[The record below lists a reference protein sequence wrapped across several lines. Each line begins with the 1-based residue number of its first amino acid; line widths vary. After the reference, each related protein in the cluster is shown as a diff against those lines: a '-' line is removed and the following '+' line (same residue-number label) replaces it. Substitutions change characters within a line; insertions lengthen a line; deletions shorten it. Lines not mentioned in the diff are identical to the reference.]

1 MKLSRT
7 MLRSMITKEMS
18 RVNEGFVT
26 QPGSVKD
33 LYGPYSSWG
42 REYDWVNFVKD
53 ESILKHYNQH
63 KEAYGTTAEEYMA
76 QVKEHGQ
83 HFQLD
88 QVREALAGEMSG
100 GDESMYQLV
109 GPDGGAPLGKPLQT
123 GDLMAL
129 IMADKDPS
137 SSYKLSRERL
147 SKLNMGNLTAEEKS
161 IIGI

>member
-42 REYDWVNFVKD
+42 RSSDWGFVED
-53 ESILKHYNQH
+53 ASILMHFNQH
-63 KEAYGTTAEEYMA
+63 KKAYGTTAEEYIA
-76 QVKEHGQ
+76 QVEKHGQ

-100 GDESMYQLV
+100 AGESMYQLV